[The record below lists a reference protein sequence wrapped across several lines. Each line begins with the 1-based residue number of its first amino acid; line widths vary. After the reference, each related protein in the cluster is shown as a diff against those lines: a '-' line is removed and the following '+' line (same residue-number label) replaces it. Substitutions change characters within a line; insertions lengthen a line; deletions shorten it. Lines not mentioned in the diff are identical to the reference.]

1 MNLLLPELDTIP
13 TDPDAVPLLLA
24 DDPPAPADLPGWM
37 PTDRTPLE
45 AVMAHDAV
53 DIVAAILALG
63 ATSTDDVPALRDYL
77 AKPIAHETPNTELDE
92 QHPLLEAVS

>member
-1 MNLLLPELDTIP
+1 MNLLLPELDIVP
-13 TDPDAVPLLLA
+13 TDPEAVPLLLA

-53 DIVAAILALG
+53 DIVAAMLALG

-77 AKPIAHETPNTELDE
+77 AKPIAHETLDTTELPASE
-92 QHPLLEAVS
+92 VRAS